1 MIQPYRGVMPS
12 IHPSVFVVDSAD
24 VIGDVTIAAESSI
37 WYQAVIRG
45 DVNTIRIGERTNV
58 QDGCLLHV
66 RHERYPLVVGSEVTL
81 GHGAIL
87 HACTVADRC
96 LIGMGAIVLD
106 NARINSYTLVAA
118 GAVVTGGAEFP
129 EGVLIAGVPAK
140 VVRRLSEEERTS
152 IRQSALN
159 YLDYVRTY
167 REAAS

>member
-45 DVNTIRIGERTNV
+45 DVNTIQIGERTNV